1 MWYISPVRF
10 EGSRDACQPIKLDA
24 IAGSEYRRIASHWL
38 TGVTVITALAEQ
50 DRPTGVTMNA
60 IAPLSLVPPQFLI
73 NLDHGSE
80 TLAAIWECQRFCINF
95 LRADQGA
102 VCGRFAKRGGDKFDG
117 IAHARGVLNLPVI
130 DGCIAHVEC
139 KVSAIHHSGDHAIV
153 IGDAVAG
160 AATGG
165 DPLVY
170 YTSSFRELAPC
181 M

>member
-1 MWYISPVRF
+1 MAT
-10 EGSRDACQPIKLDA
+10 DQPA
-24 IAGSEYRRIASHWL
+24 SIAGTDYRRIAGHWL

-60 IAPLSLVPPQFLI
+60 VAPLSLQPPQFLI

-80 TLAAIWECQRFCINF
+80 TLAAICASQRFCINF
-95 LRADQGA
+95 LRADQAA
-102 VCGRFAKRGGDKFDG
+102 VCGRFATRGPDKFDG
-117 IAHARGVLNLPVI
+117 IAHARGVLDLPVI

-139 KVSAIHHSGDHAIV
+139 RVAAIHHSGDHAIV

-160 AATGG
+160 AALGG

-170 YTSSFRELAPC
+170 YTSSFRELAP
-181 M
+181 

>member
-1 MWYISPVRF
+1 MTT
-10 EGSRDACQPIKLDA
+10 EQPELMARK
-24 IAGSEYRRIASHWL
+24 EYRRIASHWL

-60 IAPLSLVPPQFLI
+60 VAPLSLVPPQFLI
-73 NLDHGSE
+73 SLDLDSE
-80 TLAAIWECQRFCINF
+80 TLAAICASQRFCINF
-95 LRADQGA
+95 LRADQGE
-102 VCGRFAKRGGDKFDG
+102 VCGRFSKRGADKFDG
-117 IAHARGVLNLPVI
+117 VAHVRGVLDLPVI

-139 KVSAIHHSGDHAIV
+139 TVAAIHYSGDHAIV

-160 AATGG
+160 EAVGG

-181 M
+181 T